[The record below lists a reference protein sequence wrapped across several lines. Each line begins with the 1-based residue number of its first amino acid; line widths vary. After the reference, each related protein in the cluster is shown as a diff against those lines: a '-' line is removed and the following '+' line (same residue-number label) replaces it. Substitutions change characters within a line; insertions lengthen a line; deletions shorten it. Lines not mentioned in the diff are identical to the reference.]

1 MIIENVE
8 SNSDQQSE
16 SLNASRQ
23 VSIVSVESDE
33 NKPADDDPMEDLL
46 NRIKKQRSDLENM
59 LGIERKAEEEKLAK
73 KQNKA
78 ATKEEEKVDKEG
90 IFHTRDFKK
99 TTTKT
104 ILLSLFF
111 YSNSKKNSLHT
122 KLSLFAHQNCVVFL
136 SLIFRILQSCFGDF
150 FDFALTI
157 MHAMFYKALLFC
169 NHCKNHCKSEKI
181 NQKVRC

>member
-99 TTTKT
+99 LPQKLFYFLYSFILIQKRTLYTQNYHYSLIKT
-104 ILLSLFF
+104 VWFFYRLFF
-111 YSNSKKNSLHT
+111 ASYNHALEIFLILH
-122 KLSLFAHQNCVVFL
+122 
-136 SLIFRILQSCFGDF
+136 
-150 FDFALTI
+150 
-157 MHAMFYKALLFC
+157 
-169 NHCKNHCKSEKI
+169 
-181 NQKVRC
+181 